1 MARRAG
7 TGSASLPGIEISR
20 GTGYAGI
27 ADVKGVWRRAAHGM
41 PVHGPPWA
49 FRQSPR
55 SLRNL
60 LVYCSAVVPETELQ
74 VGDAYVCGRGAG
86 RVPVQ

>member
-1 MARRAG
+1 M
-7 TGSASLPGIEISR
+7 
-20 GTGYAGI
+20 
-27 ADVKGVWRRAAHGM
+27 
-41 PVHGPPWA
+41 HGPPWG

-60 LVYCSAVVPETELQ
+60 LVYCSGVVLEIELQ
-74 VGDAYVCGRGAG
+74 VGDAYVVPRAG